1 MPHLLD
7 ATMFWTASG
16 GGVRRYL
23 EAKHRFAASTRW
35 RHTVATPMLD
45 GISSVR
51 IPAALLPASGGYRL
65 PWRRAA
71 AARVLAEQAP
81 DLIEA
86 GDAYRLAW
94 SVLDV
99 GQALGIPA
107 LAFCHSNLPL
117 LASSLL
123 GERIGPRAERAAR
136 RYACRLYRQ
145 FDLVLAPSATMCDHL
160 VDWGVKRVLH
170 QPLGVDSAVFHP
182 CRRDPEWRRRIG
194 LPADARV
201 LIYAGRF
208 APEKNL
214 PVLTAAVR
222 LLGPPYW
229 LVAVGAGPTPPQ
241 GDRVMVLA
249 PERRPEALA
258 TLVASADAFVH
269 AGDQETFGLSAL
281 EALACGTP
289 VVARAAEG
297 LAELVDERVG
307 IAVGRTRPEDFAEAI
322 AAVFDAAD
330 RERFAK
336 AARARGEAHD
346 WQQTL
351 PRLWRQYDRLLNRYA
366 AAERL
371 PPSSTRPAE
380 AR

>member
-7 ATMFWTASG
+7 ATMFWTTSG

-23 EAKHRFAASTRW
+23 EAKHAFAPGVRW
-35 RHTVATPMLD
+35 QHTVATPVLD
-45 GISSVR
+45 GIASVR
-51 IPAALLPASGGYRL
+51 IPATLLPASGGYRL

-94 SVLDV
+94 SVLDA
-99 GQALGIPA
+99 GQSLGVPA

-117 LASSLL
+117 LAASLA
-123 GERIGPRAERAAR
+123 GERFGARADRAAR
-136 RYACRLYRQ
+136 RYARRLYQ
-145 FDLVLAPSATMCDHL
+145 HFDLVLAPSAATCEHL
-160 VDWGVKRVLH
+160 LDWGVKRVRC

-182 CRRDPEWRRRIG
+182 RRRDPDWRRRIG
-194 LPADARV
+194 LPPDARV
-201 LIYAGRF
+201 LVYAGRF

-222 LLGPPYW
+222 HLGPPYW
-229 LVAVGAGPTPPQ
+229 LVAVGAGPMPPH
-241 GDRVMVLA
+241 GDRVTVLA

-258 TLVASADAFVH
+258 TLIASADAFVH
-269 AGDQETFGLSAL
+269 AGDQETFGLSVL

-289 VVARAAEG
+289 VVGRAAEG

-307 IAVGRTRPEDFAEAI
+307 IAVARTQAEDFAQAI
-322 AAVFDAAD
+322 AALFEAATD
-330 RERFAK
+330 RDRLAK

-351 PRLWRQYDRLLNRYA
+351 PGLWRQYERLLNRYA
-366 AAERL
+366 AAEPL
-371 PPSSTRPAE
+371 PSSPQPAG
-380 AR
+380 AQ